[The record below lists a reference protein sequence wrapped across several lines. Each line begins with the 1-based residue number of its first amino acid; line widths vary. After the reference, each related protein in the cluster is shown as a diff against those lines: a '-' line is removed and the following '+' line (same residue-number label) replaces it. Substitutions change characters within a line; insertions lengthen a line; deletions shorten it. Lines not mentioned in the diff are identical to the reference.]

1 MVKQDICPS
10 RFHWRVSK
18 PMVEPLQTLTRLFSS
33 IYWKIALT
41 RGWKFVQTTQTF
53 SDKTERTSL
62 RFIVRS

>member
-1 MVKQDICPS
+1 
-10 RFHWRVSK
+10 
-18 PMVEPLQTLTRLFSS
+18 MVEPLQTLTRLFSS